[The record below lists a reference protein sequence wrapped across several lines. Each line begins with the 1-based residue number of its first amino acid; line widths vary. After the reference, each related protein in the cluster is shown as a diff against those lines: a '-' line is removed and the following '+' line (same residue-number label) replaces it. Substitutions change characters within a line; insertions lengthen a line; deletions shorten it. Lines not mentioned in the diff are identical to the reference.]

1 MIILDTHVL
10 LWMDRNDMA
19 LGAQARRCITDAWQ
33 TEGIAVS
40 AISFWEAALLAQRG
54 RITLPVTAET
64 WRMDLL
70 HAGVAEIPLDGKIAL
85 MAASMLDFHKDPADR
100 FIVSSAIVQAALLVT
115 ADSEILTWAGE
126 LRTLDA
132 RI

>member
-1 MIILDTHVL
+1 
-10 LWMDRNDMA
+10 MA